1 MGQNPAQPLVDWENR
16 LQKLSHWAKNQD
28 SKPQV
33 MNWKPEPNEEQKAQI
48 KRESKAADD
57 PKLGGAKKATPAA
70 KKKTAA
76 RKRQ

>member
-16 LQKLSHWAKNQD
+16 LQKFSNWAKNQD

-48 KRESKAADD
+48 KRESKAAAD

>member
-1 MGQNPAQPLVDWENR
+1 MRQNAAQPFLDWR
-16 LQKLSHWAKNQD
+16 DKLQKAANWVKNQD
-28 SKPQV
+28 TKPQV

-48 KRESKAADD
+48 KREYKAAAD

>member
-16 LQKLSHWAKNQD
+16 LQKLSNWAKNQD

-48 KRESKAADD
+48 KRESKAAAD